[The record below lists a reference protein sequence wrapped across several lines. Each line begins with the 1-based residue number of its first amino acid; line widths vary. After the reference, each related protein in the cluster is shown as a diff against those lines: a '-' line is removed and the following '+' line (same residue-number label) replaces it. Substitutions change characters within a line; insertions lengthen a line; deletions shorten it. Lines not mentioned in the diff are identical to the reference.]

1 MAPGS
6 LSRQALRGGS
16 RESFAI
22 SHPYLTRIKTV
33 SIAPSIASHA
43 WPPLAMDAV
52 LPIWGTMIKKYSA
65 PFSGLA
71 AVLAPMAGITIETRG
86 VGRRGS
92 ATRSGIRANLA
103 SCGPLHHRFDALH
116 CRDTGAA
123 QPRGR
128 ARPASTLL
136 RMIDRSNSEQT
147 PSVWN
152 MARPPAWSYRGL
164 ADADRDRILQHR
176 APRGSRPSGATIG
189 RGGQLTRPQDI
200 SPRCGSRYNNGF
212 NLTFL
217 DQ

>member
-1 MAPGS
+1 MSKPDVNTS
-6 LSRQALRGGS
+6 TDLTPETRSRNIPHHL
-16 RESFAI
+16 
-22 SHPYLTRIKTV
+22 
-33 SIAPSIASHA
+33 
-43 WPPLAMDAV
+43 
-52 LPIWGTMIKKYSA
+52 
-65 PFSGLA
+65 SGLA

-92 ATRSGIRANLA
+92 ATRSGIRAHLA

-136 RMIDRSNSEQT
+136 RMIDRSNSEKT

-164 ADADRDRILQHR
+164 ADADRDRIPQHR
-176 APRGSRPSGATIG
+176 APRGSRPSGARRST
-189 RGGQLTRPQDI
+189 
-200 SPRCGSRYNNGF
+200 
-212 NLTFL
+212 
-217 DQ
+217 DQTARNQYTVRLAIQ

>member
-1 MAPGS
+1 MALGS

-22 SHPYLTRIKTV
+22 SHPHLTRIKTV

-52 LPIWGTMIKKYSA
+52 QPICGTMIKKYSA
-65 PFSGLA
+65 PSLGSL
-71 AVLAPMAGITIETRG
+71 
-86 VGRRGS
+86 GRPG
-92 ATRSGIRANLA
+92 ADGGDH
-103 SCGPLHHRFDALH
+103 CGPLHHRFDALH

-136 RMIDRSNSEQT
+136 QMIDRSNSEKT

-200 SPRCGSRYNNGF
+200 SPRCGSRYNNGLQSYF
-212 NLTFL
+212 F

>member
-1 MAPGS
+1 MRHFNGP
-6 LSRQALRGGS
+6 
-16 RESFAI
+16 
-22 SHPYLTRIKTV
+22 HTR
-33 SIAPSIASHA
+33 
-43 WPPLAMDAV
+43 DA
-52 LPIWGTMIKKYSA
+52 IKKYSA
-65 PFSGLA
+65 PSLGSRGRPGA
-71 AVLAPMAGITIETRG
+71 DAGITIETRG

-136 RMIDRSNSEQT
+136 RMIDRSNSEKS

-152 MARPPAWSYRGL
+152 MARPPAWSYQGL

-189 RGGQLTRPQDI
+189 RGGQPTRPQDI
-200 SPRCGSRYNNGF
+200 SPRHGSRYNNS
-212 NLTFL
+212 LHVTFL
-217 DQ
+217 GQSRNAGMSIREG